1 MDGEVKYSLFAN
13 AIRTATTSIPA
24 LPARQRATPWAE
36 DEDIQASR
44 QNLVDARRALQVNRS
59 NAVARKKVEVA
70 ARALSNLHTMKR
82 EETYQSMMKEVECCD
97 EANRPKAAWHLINM
111 LTGRKVRAQGII
123 AADTPTERL
132 QGWRNHFESLLS
144 PADSNAPTASFH
156 CEPVFQ
162 SPPQFEQGLI
172 TSEELDSAVKA
183 LRAGRAP
190 GLDQVTAE
198 SLKLPELH
206 EELLEVLNSV
216 YLSDRVPPEWHLS
229 ALIPI
234 PKKGDLSLRN
244 NYRGIVLMSIP
255 AKLYNRILLS
265 RIRNALDSHLRN
277 NQNGFRPHRSTTQ
290 HVLALRRLIEGCQTK
305 QVNLVVTFI
314 DFKKAF
320 DSIRWAALDNILSA
334 YGIPPKLRKA
344 VMALYYG
351 AKVVVTTTDGAADPF
366 DLSAGVLQGDTL
378 APYLFVLVVDYVLRC
393 AIPDDTHG
401 FIISPRVGTRSRT
414 HSPAVAV
421 SDLDF
426 ADDIALLSHNH
437 EDAQALLTSVEQ
449 EALTVGLKIN
459 RKKTEYMLVGDFRA
473 DPGLAVIEGPIART
487 NDFKYLGSWVVSSKR
502 DFEVRRAQAWQ
513 ACKRMRKVWGS
524 NVSRNIKVRLF
535 QATVETVLLYGAEAW
550 TLTKGLEKALDGTYT
565 RLLRYALGIR
575 WQDHR
580 TNTQVYQNIQPI
592 SERLCAKRLKF
603 AGHCARMQSYAP
615 QPVCQLLMWEPKAKG
630 RRGMGA
636 KQTYPDVILRDC
648 GMQREDRQDL
658 WKAMHDK
665 NCWRYFSQI

>member
-1 MDGEVKYSLFAN
+1 M
-13 AIRTATTSIPA
+13 
-24 LPARQRATPWAE
+24 
-36 DEDIQASR
+36 
-44 QNLVDARRALQVNRS
+44 NRS
-59 NAVARKKVEVA
+59 NAAARKKVEVA
-70 ARALSNLHTMKR
+70 AQALSNLHTMKL
-82 EETYQSMMKEVECCD
+82 EETYESMMKEVECCD

-123 AADTPTERL
+123 AADTPTEQL

-144 PADSNAPTASFH
+144 PADSNATTASFH

-162 SPPQFEQGLI
+162 SPPQFEQGPI

-198 SLKLPELH
+198 SLKFPELH

-216 YLSDRVPPEWHLS
+216 YLSGRVPPEWHLS

-290 HVLALRRLIEGCQTK
+290 HVLALRRLIKGCQTK

-351 AKVVVTTTDGAADPF
+351 AKVVVTTTDGEADPF

-473 DPGLAVIEGPIART
+473 DPGLAVFLGPIART

-502 DFEVRRAQAWQ
+502 DFEVRRA
-513 ACKRMRKVWGS
+513 
-524 NVSRNIKVRLF
+524 
-535 QATVETVLLYGAEAW
+535 
-550 TLTKGLEKALDGTYT
+550 
-565 RLLRYALGIR
+565 
-575 WQDHR
+575 
-580 TNTQVYQNIQPI
+580 
-592 SERLCAKRLKF
+592 
-603 AGHCARMQSYAP
+603 
-615 QPVCQLLMWEPKAKG
+615 
-630 RRGMGA
+630 
-636 KQTYPDVILRDC
+636 
-648 GMQREDRQDL
+648 
-658 WKAMHDK
+658 
-665 NCWRYFSQI
+665 